1 MAKIKVESF
10 IVKRTMQS
18 ERDNPLLEGVYTVF
32 TDGAGR
38 STTSRWTSPQD
49 HAPVELSYL
58 QNRHPNI
65 KTKRHIQLYTEHY
78 NDYIPRLKSGEI
90 VESNVDIDITVMK
103 NNIKEAFHT
112 LRQSNRSAPQYIQKN
127 SIARRISATLQTQR
141 NNIEPSIRPAVDLL
155 SDGRS
160 QFVINDT
167 DIIEIHP
174 LDHALTLLES
184 LAITVPGTLS
194 IIDIIDDSKEL
205 IE

>member
-18 ERDNPLLEGVYTVF
+18 ERDNPLLKGVYTVF

-49 HAPVELSYL
+49 HAPVDLSYL

-90 VESNVDIDITVMK
+90 VESNVGIDITVMK
-103 NNIKEAFHT
+103 NNIKEAFHA

-141 NNIEPSIRPAVDLL
+141 NNIEPSILPVVDLL

-160 QFVINDT
+160 QFVINDANIT
-167 DIIEIHP
+167 EIHP

-184 LAITVPGTLS
+184 LAITVSGTLS

>member
-90 VESNVDIDITVMK
+90 VESNVGIDITVMK
-103 NNIKEAFHT
+103 NNIKEAFHA
-112 LRQSNRSAPQYIQKN
+112 LRQHNRNTPQYIQKN

-141 NNIEPSIRPAVDLL
+141 NNIEPSIRPVIDLL
-155 SDGRS
+155 SGGRS
-160 QFVINDT
+160 QFVIVDAN
-167 DIIEIHP
+167 IIEILP
-174 LDHALTLLES
+174 LDHALTLLEAF
-184 LAITVPGTLS
+184 AISVPGALS